1 MLIHSIPLLADSKA
15 SPDAHVHVVG
25 FELDAFLSLLSIT
38 TTVMMLLLYDISD
51 ISLLNTF

>member
-15 SPDAHVHVVG
+15 SRDAHVYVVG

-38 TTVMMLLLYDISD
+38 TIVMITMGAFTLSIFS
-51 ISLLNTF
+51 